1 MVESFNG
8 LYETEVIHHERPCA
22 KQPSFCEV
30 RTDSFVLLRFLWCAP
45 STIVDWS
52 PQAGHAASVLAI
64 VACARHIWGDPQ
76 AGPET
81 A

>member
-45 STIVDWS
+45 STIV
-52 PQAGHAASVLAI
+52 VLLGFLWVI
-64 VACARHIWGDPQ
+64 KS
-76 AGPET
+76 ES
-81 A
+81 